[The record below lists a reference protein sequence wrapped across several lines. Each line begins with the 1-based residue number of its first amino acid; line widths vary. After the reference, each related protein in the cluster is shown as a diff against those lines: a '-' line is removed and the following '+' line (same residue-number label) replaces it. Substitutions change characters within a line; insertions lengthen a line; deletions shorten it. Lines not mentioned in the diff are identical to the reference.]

1 MVGWCSMGTFNDPWS
16 NLRIYS
22 FLCFGIGDFP
32 TANDCRAVSADDPV
46 WSLLHH
52 LRLGALHALRQG
64 QKLDRELDEKL
75 DWSAGN
81 VCERFE
87 SCELNIL
94 LVPGKTNLSW
104 DWVLT
109 ISSRMGMVWD
119 KACQPC
125 QTCGFLGGYED
136 IFYKIIAN
144 LMKFINTHIY
154 IYMYI
159 YIYINQFF
167 NHTHSHAMFHPGIYV
182 YFFLDPTFAF
192 APVAYVLLLAAAR
205 PQFWAAWIWAEP
217 HGVSTGTTKLV
228 MFGTRLDS

>member
-1 MVGWCSMGTFNDPWS
+1 MVGPGVGHVSWEEYVPNQCMAWGCQGRDVGLEAASSTQWMLGLLLVGRWSPLWFTVLPCRERFPITCEDGRQPFILKPIYSLGS

-32 TANDCRAVSADDPV
+32 TANDCRAFSADDPV

-109 ISSRMGMVWD
+109 ISCRMGMVWD

-136 IFYKIIAN
+136 IK
-144 LMKFINTHIY
+144 
-154 IYMYI
+154 
-159 YIYINQFF
+159 
-167 NHTHSHAMFHPGIYV
+167 
-182 YFFLDPTFAF
+182 
-192 APVAYVLLLAAAR
+192 
-205 PQFWAAWIWAEP
+205 
-217 HGVSTGTTKLV
+217 
-228 MFGTRLDS
+228 